1 MMFLI
6 RSDRF
11 YLSLFL
17 RTFVGMKK
25 FDIDSL
31 VLAVDEQGISADSL
45 GVTRLAHAAH
55 AQGIKP
61 VLVDVLMDEAAP
73 EPARVRALGRLAA
86 LVDTDEIAFV
96 HEEPALRTL
105 AHSA

>member
-1 MMFLI
+1 
-6 RSDRF
+6 
-11 YLSLFL
+11 
-17 RTFVGMKK
+17 MKK

-31 VLAVDEQGISADSL
+31 VLAVDDRGINADTL
-45 GVTRLAHAAH
+45 GVARLAHVAH

-61 VLVDVLMDEAAP
+61 VLVDVLMDESAP

-86 LVDTDEIAFV
+86 LVDINEIEFV

>member
-1 MMFLI
+1 
-6 RSDRF
+6 
-11 YLSLFL
+11 
-17 RTFVGMKK
+17 MKS
-25 FDIDSL
+25 FDIDTL
-31 VLAVDEQGISADSL
+31 VLAVDDQGIDADTL
-45 GVTRLAHAAH
+45 GVARLAHAAH

-61 VLVDVLMDEAAP
+61 VLVDVLMDENAP

-86 LVDTDEIAFV
+86 LVDADEAEFV